1 MAAACSPKHYSGE
14 RTAVSTQRSVLAD
27 SASVSRWLRES
38 LSEALCEQ
46 IETTADTESETVR
59 EVLSAPDSTGTQ
71 YVVQREVI
79 RQSGRSETKAGR
91 KVETG
96 RQLEEVADSIRT
108 VEQEVQADQIQEES
122 VEVKTRRAVPWWAFL
137 VGIAAVACAAY
148 YALRRASR

>member
-14 RTAVSTQRSVLAD
+14 RTAISTQRSVLAD

-79 RQSGRSETKAGR
+79 RQSGRSETKVGR

-96 RQLEEVADSIRT
+96 RQLEEVSDSVRTVDQEGQAEQIRT
-108 VEQEVQADQIQEES
+108 ES
-122 VEVKTRRAVPWWAFL
+122 VEMKTRRAVPWWVFL
-137 VGIAAVACAAY
+137 LGIAAISGAVFY
-148 YALRRASR
+148 SLRRAFR